1 MGEVMK
7 EAEHGYAAFDRS
19 LDHQDLL
26 HELDRVARRL
36 SMDLIDQLI
45 NKEEKVH
52 AAKVTARAS
61 HIKLRQQQFKN
72 AAQKKI

>member
-7 EAEHGYAAFDRS
+7 EAEHSYAAFDRS

-26 HELDRVARRL
+26 HESNRVAWRL
-36 SMDLIDQLI
+36 LMDPIDQLI

-52 AAKVTARAS
+52 TAKVTAQAS
-61 HIKLRQQQFKN
+61 CIELCQQQFEN
-72 AAQKKI
+72 AA